1 MDFQFLKLGT
11 EGKVWTVT
19 LSRPDALNA
28 LNSGLLHELGEALT
42 MVEKAFPKQCL
53 GLVITGRG
61 EKSFVAGA
69 DIKEMRGLNPVEAET
84 FARRGQGIFRR
95 IEKLPVPVIAAVNG
109 FALGG
114 GLELALACDF
124 VYASDNAR
132 MGLPEVSLGLIPGFG
147 GTVRL
152 ARAVGL
158 AQARELIFT
167 GEMIKAD
174 QALVMGLVNRV
185 MSQAELLPAAIK
197 TLETI
202 ATRGPLAVQTA
213 KKSTLEAF
221 DQEID
226 LGLKTESSHFAHLFS
241 TQDMNEGTAAF
252 VEKRRALF
260 TGQ

>member
-1 MDFQFLKLGT
+1 L
-11 EGKVWTVT
+11 
-19 LSRPDALNA
+19 
-28 LNSGLLHELGEALT
+28 
-42 MVEKAFPKQCL
+42 VEKAFPKECL
-53 GLVITGRG
+53 GLVITGQG

-69 DIKEMRGLNPVEAET
+69 DIKEMRGLNPIEAET
-84 FARRGQGIFRR
+84 FARRGQGIFRQ

-124 VYASDNAR
+124 IYASENAR

-152 ARAVGL
+152 ARAIGL
-158 AQARELIFT
+158 AKAREMIFT
-167 GEMIKAD
+167 GDMIKAD
-174 QALVMGLVNRV
+174 QALAMGLVNRV
-185 MSQAELLPAAIK
+185 LPQAELLPAAMK
-197 TLETI
+197 TLETA

-226 LGLKTESSHFAHLFS
+226 LGLKTESAYFANLFS
-241 TQDMNEGTAAF
+241 TQDVNEGTAAF
-252 VEKRRALF
+252 VEKRKALF

>member
-1 MDFQFLKLGT
+1 MADKTAIDMLMIDQFST
-11 EGKVWTVT
+11 W
-19 LSRPDALNA
+19 D
-28 LNSGLLHELGEALT
+28 
-42 MVEKAFPKQCL
+42 
-53 GLVITGRG
+53 
-61 EKSFVAGA
+61 
-69 DIKEMRGLNPVEAET
+69 
-84 FARRGQGIFRR
+84 R
-95 IEKLPVPVIAAVNG
+95 IRKTRKPIIAAVSG

-124 VYASDNAR
+124 IYASDNAR

-167 GEMIKAD
+167 GDMIKAD
-174 QALVMGLVNRV
+174 LALAMGLVNRV
-185 MSQAELLPAAIK
+185 VPQGELLPAALN
-197 TLETI
+197 TLATI

-221 DQEID
+221 DQEIE
-226 LGLKTESSHFAHLFS
+226 LGLKTEAAHFAHLFS
-241 TQDMNEGTAAF
+241 THDVNEGTAAF
-252 VEKRRALF
+252 VEKRKALF